1 MAETIF
7 LSFTMTGTPVT
18 GAKKPAGKTVSGT
31 CTGLLYRQMILSGGW
46 REGYDDRSRDRN

>member
-31 CTGLLYRQMILSGGW
+31 APDFCTGR
-46 REGYDDRSRDRN
+46 